1 MSARARG
8 FIEAWHPRAERWEL
22 LCRIKQVLDEYVE
35 LLPLLRPIL
44 ACLCS
49 TGQRSQTPLWARL
62 GRVLAR
68 LTRDYMGDD
77 HVDSAYEWSESD
89 YLLLVLDGRYAE
101 AFRMPATA
109 TSAHSNRNDFRT
121 CWAARLATKARGPA
135 DRWRR
140 AAVVARAGAQAK
152 AREAQRHA
160 ARRSNRLIRE
170 NERPPQ
176 GDWNHG
182 GGLLSRVFK
191 GNTLDVRYAMRP
203 TRSTRCC
210 CCA

>member
-101 AFRMPATA
+101 GLSDAGDGDLGSFKQE
-109 TSAHSNRNDFRT
+109 
-121 CWAARLATKARGPA
+121 RLPNVLGREAGDQGPRPSGPLAPGRG
-135 DRWRR
+135 RR
-140 AAVVARAGAQAK
+140 ASRGAGESA
-152 AREAQRHA
+152 
-160 ARRSNRLIRE
+160 
-170 NERPPQ
+170 
-176 GDWNHG
+176 
-182 GGLLSRVFK
+182 
-191 GNTLDVRYAMRP
+191 
-203 TRSTRCC
+203 
-210 CCA
+210 